1 MLKKTTK
8 KVLKE
13 VEELES
19 AVIVCDVCGKE
30 LQYAQTKF
38 VSPVAVYYEI
48 TTGHHDWGNDSCE
61 SIEHKDACCDECLS
75 RFIQEWLQ
83 NADVIESN
91 TAYIDIRKTRDW
103 KLEAKDEKEN

>member
-8 KVLKE
+8 KVIKE

-19 AVIVCDVCGKE
+19 AVIVCDICGKE
-30 LQYAQTKF
+30 LQYTQTAF

-48 TTGHHDWGNDSCE
+48 TTGHHDWGSESCE

-75 RFIQEWLQ
+75 RFTQEWLQ
-83 NADVIESN
+83 NAEVIESN
-91 TAYIDIRKTRDW
+91 TAYIDIRKTRHW
-103 KLEAKDEKEN
+103 KKVKDEKEN